1 MNRSPLKWAG
11 SKACIMPT
19 LRQHLPTGKRL
30 VEPFA
35 GSCSVMLNTDYEEY
49 LIRA

>member
-11 SKACIMPT
+11 SKARIMPT

-35 GSCSVMLNTDYEEY
+35 DSCSVMLNTDYEEY